1 MKFAR
6 LFPVFSTAF
15 AAIYA
20 PTMYYNWAAFTYKA
34 ATMEWDWGPIIKWD
48 WGPGINSGVP
58 MFWYGWLVTSF
69 VGACI
74 VAALAALVPERIARR
89 VWPGLTWLMPVA
101 ALAFIAYILRP
112 YYLN

>member
-6 LFPVFSTAF
+6 LFPVFSAAF

-20 PTMYYNWAAFTYKA
+20 PTMYYNWAVFTYQP
-34 ATMEWDWGPIIKWD
+34 ATMEWDWGPVIKQ
-48 WGPGINSGVP
+48 GPP

-69 VGACI
+69 VGACV

-89 VWPGLTWLMPVA
+89 VWPGLTWLVPVA
-101 ALAFIAYILRP
+101 VLAFIAYILRP